1 VFEAPLKTSRIEDM
15 EAVILEDKPADGVVI
30 VNGKQWVHTADGGM
44 MPLDLIKVEDW
55 LEDQMVRKIIGYAK
69 PLSEQIARFK
79 RYSRAEIAEFDQQL
93 EAKYGLVKRGRK
105 GAGNQQY
112 KSIDGL
118 MMVETRV
125 NKLIEFGPQL
135 QVAKQ
140 LIDECLLEWTE
151 DGRAEIRGLITRAFK
166 TDVAGQIDKSAVL
179 ALLKIESAD
188 PRWLKAMEAIEG
200 AVRVIGSK
208 EYLHFSFKPD
218 RDSDWI
224 KISIN
229 IADA

>member
-1 VFEAPLKTSRIEDM
+1 MSETASTKEF
-15 EAVILEDKPADGVVI
+15 EAVIIENEPEGGFM
-30 VNGKQWVHTADGGM
+30 VNGKRWVNTADGGAK
-44 MPLDLIKVEDW
+44 PLDLVKVEDW
-55 LEDQMVRKIIGYAK
+55 MEDQMVRKIIGFAK
-69 PLSEQIARFK
+69 TLSAEIARFK
-79 RYSRAEIAEFDQQL
+79 QKSRADIAEFDLQL
-93 EAKYGLVKRGRK
+93 EAKYGVVKRGRA

-112 KSIDGL
+112 KTIDGL
-118 MMVETRV
+118 ETVETRV

-166 TDVAGQIDKSAVL
+166 TDIAGQIDKNAVL
-179 ALLKIESAD
+179 ALGKIESDD
-188 PRWLKAMEAIEG
+188 PRWLRAMEAIQA

-208 EYLHFSFKPD
+208 EYMNFSFKPD
-218 RDSDWI
+218 RESDAI
-224 KISIN
+224 RISIN

>member
-1 VFEAPLKTSRIEDM
+1 MSETEQGF
-15 EAVILEDKPADGVVI
+15 EAVILEEAAEEGVTL
-30 VNGKQWVHTADGGM
+30 VNGKKWVHLADGSM
-44 MPLDLIKVEDW
+44 KPLELIKVEDW
-55 LEDQMVRKIIGYAK
+55 MEDQMVRKIIGFAK
-69 PLSEQIARFK
+69 PLSAQIARFK
-79 RYSRAEIAEFDQQL
+79 MHARADIAEFDALL
-93 EAKYGLVKRGRK
+93 EAKYGLVKKGRS

-112 KSIDGL
+112 KSLDGL

-135 QVAKQ
+135 KVAKD

-166 TDVAGQIDKSAVL
+166 TDIAGQIDKNAVL
-179 ALLKIESAD
+179 ALLKIESD
-188 PRWLKAMEAIEG
+188 DERWMRAMEAIQA

-208 EYLHFSFKPD
+208 EYLHFSYKTD
-218 RDSDWI
+218 RNSDWI
-224 KISIN
+224 RISIN

>member
-1 VFEAPLKTSRIEDM
+1 MD
-15 EAVILEDKPADGVVI
+15 AVILEEPRSDGI
-30 VNGKQWVHTADGGM
+30 TLVNGKEYVNTADGGM
-44 MPLDLIKVEDW
+44 MPLELIKVEDW
-55 LEDQMVRKIIGYAK
+55 LEDQMVRKIIGFAK

-79 RYSRAEIAEFDQQL
+79 KHTRADIAEFDAQL

-112 KSIDGL
+112 KTIDGL
-118 MMVETRV
+118 MMVETKI

-151 DGRAEIRGLITRAFK
+151 EGRAEVRGLINQAFK
-166 TDVAGQIDKSAVL
+166 TDQAGNIDKTAVL
-179 ALLKIESAD
+179 RLLKIESAD
-188 PRWLKAMEAIEG
+188 ERWLRAMEAIEA

-208 EYLHFSFKPD
+208 EYLHFKFKTD

-224 KISIN
+224 AISIN
-229 IADA
+229 ISNA

>member
-1 VFEAPLKTSRIEDM
+1 MPDTAHDTATEREF
-15 EAVILEDKPADGVVI
+15 EAVILEKEDDDGI
-30 VNGKQWVHTADGGM
+30 IMVNGKEWVATADGGM

-55 LEDQMVRKIIGYAK
+55 LEDQMVRKIIRFAK
-69 PLSEQIARFK
+69 PLSAQIARFK
-79 RYSRAEIAEFDQQL
+79 KNSRADIAEFDQQL
-93 EAKYGLVKRGRK
+93 ATKYGTVKRGRK

-112 KSIDGL
+112 KTIDGL
-118 MMVETRV
+118 QMVETRV

-135 QVAKQ
+135 QHAKD

-166 TDVAGQIDKSAVL
+166 TDVAGQIDKNAVL
-179 ALLKIESAD
+179 ALLKIQSED
-188 PRWLKAMEAIEG
+188 ERWKRAMEAIEA

-218 RDSDWI
+218 RDSDWVR
-224 KISIN
+224 ISIN